1 MTQSLKKLK
10 TVTWAAVLLL
20 ASAAAACAQTPAPA
34 AEQAPKNPPKTGADA
49 QPRQKSPDAANP
61 DAAKK
66 DAEQRISPEE
76 AAELFKSVD
85 EILQF
90 VSKDTGL
97 PIKTPVK
104 RELASRETV
113 EKYIAEQAEQDEDRK
128 RFERTELVLKKFG
141 LLPRDFDLRPFMVR
155 LLRDQV
161 AGFYDSKRKTVH
173 MLDWV
178 PVDAQRPVLAH
189 ELTHALQDQDVDLEQ
204 WLKDLRKQVKA
215 KLDED
220 NADGDIDE
228 EISAR
233 TALLEGQG
241 MAVLIDYIL
250 NPMGHSMEDSPR
262 VVEAMKFQMS
272 SNEGSPLLKE
282 APMLLRESLVFP
294 YRDGLGFVQALL
306 TEGGK
311 KRAYGG
317 ALLQPPHDT
326 HEILSPKSYL
336 NNAKVPL
343 LLLPNLKPAM
353 EKNYERYDAGSVG
366 QFDIV
371 LLMKQFA
378 DDEAAKQLS
387 PEWRG
392 GIYYAALRKGAA
404 SSKAALKT
412 GDLGLVYLSKWA
424 SAAAGKRFADIY
436 KDSLKKRYS
445 TLEPTNSGWRTE
457 EGPVSI
463 QTFGDYVLVM
473 EGLDDKTAAAT
484 RKIMQESTLGKGE
497 GRAVAQSNLS
507 IRTVAPVFA
516 LRLLMGE

>member
-1 MTQSLKKLK
+1 M
-10 TVTWAAVLLL
+10 AVLVLACAAAASGQSAAPQPDGPAKTA
-20 ASAAAACAQTPAPA
+20 ASAAPSQSAPN
-34 AEQAPKNPPKTGADA
+34 AE
-49 QPRQKSPDAANP
+49 
-61 DAAKK
+61 KK
-66 DAEQRISPEE
+66 AAEQRISPEE

-90 VSKDTGL
+90 ASKDTGL

-113 EKYIAEQAEQDEDRK
+113 EKYISERLEDDEDEK

-141 LLPRDFDLRPFMVR
+141 LLPRDFDLRPFMIK

-189 ELTHALQDQDVDLEQ
+189 ELTHALQDQSIDLEQ
-204 WLKDLRKQVKA
+204 WLKDLRRQVKA
-215 KLDED
+215 KLDQD

-250 NPMGHSMEDSPR
+250 SPMGHSMEDSPR
-262 VVEAMKFQMS
+262 VVEAMKAGMS
-272 SNEGSPLLKE
+272 SNEGSPLLNS

-306 TEGGK
+306 MQGGK
-311 KRAYGG
+311 KRAYGE

-336 NNAKVPL
+336 SKAKVPL

-353 EKNYERYDAGSVG
+353 EKDYDRYDAGSVG

-378 DDEAAKQLS
+378 DEDAARQLS

-392 GIYYAALRKGAA
+392 GIYYAVSRKRAGD
-404 SSKAALKT
+404 SKAALKT

-424 SAAAGKRFADIY
+424 TAAAGKRFADIY
-436 KDSLKKRYS
+436 EKSLKKKYS
-445 TLEPTNSGWRTE
+445 SLEPTAGGWRTE

-463 QTFGDYVLVM
+463 EAFGEYVLVM
-473 EGLDDKTAAAT
+473 EGLDEKTAAAT
-484 RKIMQESTLGKGE
+484 RKIMQESMRGKAE
-497 GRAVAQSNLS
+497 GKAVAQGNLS
-507 IRTVAPVFA
+507 IRTVAPIFA
-516 LRLLMGE
+516 VRLLMGW